1 LGIEPKSLARKLF
14 GVMHRELLEE
24 PFHHADPHPANL
36 IVLSNNRICYIDFGA
51 VGRFSS
57 QTRKVWRE
65 LYYHTMRGDISRMAN
80 ASLHFVG
87 RLTPM
92 DVQRLTGALK
102 QVFANFV
109 YAMVSKDAEWWE
121 RSFAQVWLR
130 YAEVAQQFGL
140 SLSLETLQLFRATLL
155 YDSIVTRLDKDIN
168 FAQEFMIYA
177 RKAAKTAREE
187 AREVPRRRLLG
198 PTAMSYLFAEEI
210 TDSAAQFLSRF
221 QRTIEDPLV
230 RFRNMV
236 GKIAYTLRMLLRLGY
251 LAVASAGIAVLADAI
266 WKWWY
271 GHGID
276 WRAVIESP
284 TTSGLWIKLT
294 AILITLVLIRRVLI
308 RLSLPD
314 KRIGPE
320 R

>member
-1 LGIEPKSLARKLF
+1 
-14 GVMHRELLEE
+14 
-24 PFHHADPHPANL
+24 
-36 IVLSNNRICYIDFGA
+36 
-51 VGRFSS
+51 
-57 QTRKVWRE
+57 
-65 LYYHTMRGDISRMAN
+65 
-80 ASLHFVG
+80 
-87 RLTPM
+87 
-92 DVQRLTGALK
+92 
-102 QVFANFV
+102 
-109 YAMVSKDAEWWE
+109 
-121 RSFAQVWLR
+121 
-130 YAEVAQQFGL
+130 
-140 SLSLETLQLFRATLL
+140 
-155 YDSIVTRLDKDIN
+155 
-168 FAQEFMIYA
+168 
-177 RKAAKTAREE
+177 
-187 AREVPRRRLLG
+187 
-198 PTAMSYLFAEEI
+198 MSYLFAEEI

-271 GHGID
+271 GYGID